1 MLKVIKYTHQQKEQ
15 WDAFVSASK
24 NGTFMLMRG
33 YMDYHSDRFVDNSLL
48 FYDDDK
54 LVALLPASLHEQ
66 ELRSHGGLT
75 YGGIIVD
82 KKMTVQ
88 LMLSIFDVLLEY
100 MRHNNITKLIYKRVP
115 AIYYAYPSDEDLYA
129 LFRNDAELY
138 RRDIASTIYLSDRIR
153 FSERRRRGVKNATKN
168 GVIVR
173 ESNNYEEYLSILSE
187 ILSKYHNAK
196 PVHTADEIKLLAN
209 RFPENIRLFAAYKDD
224 VMIAGIIAYITS
236 TVVHAQYIAN
246 SDEGRQYG
254 ALDAVVDF
262 MISSYSATKQYL
274 DFGISTEK
282 EGRFLNEGLVQQKQE
297 FGGRAIAYDFY
308 ELKV

>member
-1 MLKVIKYTHQQKEQ
+1 MLKLIKYTHPLKEQ
-15 WDAFVSASK
+15 WDAFVDVSK
-24 NGTFMLMRG
+24 NGTFMLKRD
-33 YMDYHSDRFVDNSLL
+33 YMDYHSDRFVDYSLM
-48 FYDDDK
+48 FFNDEK
-54 LVALLPASLHEQ
+54 LVALLPASLHEHK
-66 ELRSHGGLT
+66 LLSHGGLT

-88 LMLSIFDVLLEY
+88 LMLSLFEALMEF
-100 MRHNNITKLIYKRVP
+100 MRHNNISKLIYKRVP

-129 LFRNDAELY
+129 LFRNNAELV
-138 RRDIASTIYLSDRIR
+138 RRDIASTIYLPDRIR
-153 FSERRRRGVKNATKN
+153 FSERRRRGVKNAVKN
-168 GVIVR
+168 GVVVR
-173 ESNNYEEYLSILSE
+173 ESNNYDNYISILSD

-209 RFPENIRLFAAYKDD
+209 RFPENIKLLAAYKDD
-224 VMIAGIIAYITS
+224 MMLAGIVAYITPI
-236 TVVHAQYIAN
+236 VVHAQYIAN
-246 SDEGRQYG
+246 SDEGRQCG

-262 MISSYSATKQYL
+262 MISSFSDTKQYL

>member
-153 FSERRRRGVKNATKN
+153 FSERRRRGVKNAAKN

>member
-138 RRDIASTIYLSDRIR
+138 RRDIASTIYLPDRIR
-153 FSERRRRGVKNATKN
+153 FSERRRRGVKNAAKN

-173 ESNNYEEYLSILSE
+173 ESNNYEEYISILSE

-224 VMIAGIIAYITS
+224 VMIAGIIAYVTS

-246 SDEGRQYG
+246 SDEGRQCG

-262 MISSYSATKQYL
+262 MISSYSDTKQYL

>member
-1 MLKVIKYTHQQKEQ
+1 MLKLIKYTHPLKEQ
-15 WDAFVSASK
+15 WDAFVDVSK
-24 NGTFMLMRG
+24 NGTFMLKRD
-33 YMDYHSDRFVDNSLL
+33 YMDYHSDRFVDYSLM
-48 FYDDDK
+48 FFNDEK

-66 ELRSHGGLT
+66 KLLSHGGLT

-88 LMLSIFDVLLEY
+88 LMLSLFEALMEF
-100 MRHNNITKLIYKRVP
+100 MRHNNISKLIYKRVP

-129 LFRNDAELY
+129 LFRNNAELV

-153 FSERRRRGVKNATKN
+153 FSERRRRGVKNAVKN
-168 GVIVR
+168 GVVVR
-173 ESNNYEEYLSILSE
+173 ESNNYDNYISILSD

-209 RFPENIRLFAAYKDD
+209 RFPENIKLFAAYKDD
-224 VMIAGIIAYITS
+224 VMIAGIIAYVTS

-246 SDEGRQYG
+246 SDEGRQCG

-262 MISSYSATKQYL
+262 MISSYSDTKQYL

>member
-54 LVALLPASLHEQ
+54 LVALLPTSLHEQ

-88 LMLSIFDVLLEY
+88 LMLSLFDALMEF
-100 MRHNNITKLIYKRVP
+100 MRHNNISKLIYKRVP

-129 LFRNDAELY
+129 LFRNNAKLV
-138 RRDIASTIYLSDRIR
+138 RRDIASTIYLPDRIR
-153 FSERRRRGVKNATKN
+153 FSERRRRGVKNSLKN

-173 ESNNYEEYLSILSE
+173 ESNNYDNYISILSD

-196 PVHTADEIKLLAN
+196 SVHTADEIKLLAN
-209 RFPENIRLFAAYKDD
+209 RFPENIKLLAAYKDD
-224 VMIAGIIAYITS
+224 VMLAGIVAYITPI
-236 TVVHAQYIAN
+236 VVHAQYIAN
-246 SDEGRQYG
+246 SDEGRQCG

-262 MISSYSATKQYL
+262 MISSFSDTKQYL
-274 DFGISTEK
+274 DFGISTEN
-282 EGRFLNEGLVQQKQE
+282 EGQFLNEGLVQQKQE

>member
-1 MLKVIKYTHQQKEQ
+1 MLNVIKYTHQQKEQ

-88 LMLSIFDVLLEY
+88 LMLSLFDALMEF
-100 MRHNNITKLIYKRVP
+100 MRHNNISKLIYKRVP
-115 AIYYAYPSDEDLYA
+115 AIYYAYPSDEDLYV
-129 LFRNDAELY
+129 LFRNNAKLV
-138 RRDIASTIYLSDRIR
+138 RRDIASTIYLPDRVR
-153 FSERRRRGVKNATKN
+153 FSERRRRGVKNALKN

-173 ESNNYEEYLSILSE
+173 ESNNYGSYISILSD

-209 RFPENIRLFAAYKDD
+209 RFPENIKLFVAYRDD
-224 VMIAGIIAYITS
+224 VMLAGIVAYITPI
-236 TVVHAQYIAN
+236 VVHAQYIAN
-246 SDEGRQYG
+246 SDEGRQCG

-262 MISSYSATKQYL
+262 MISSYSDTKKYL
-274 DFGISTEK
+274 DFGISTEN
-282 EGRFLNEGLVQQKQE
+282 EGQLLNVGLVQQKQE

>member
-24 NGTFMLMRG
+24 NGAFMLMRG

-88 LMLSIFDVLLEY
+88 LMLSLFDALMKF
-100 MRHNNITKLIYKRVP
+100 MRHNNISKLIYKRVP

-129 LFRNDAELY
+129 LFRNNAELV
-138 RRDIASTIYLSDRIR
+138 RRDIASTIYLPERIR
-153 FSERRRRGVKNATKN
+153 FSERRRRGVKNSLKN

-173 ESNNYEEYLSILSE
+173 ESNNYDNYISILSD

-209 RFPENIRLFAAYKDD
+209 RFPENIKLFAAYKDD
-224 VMIAGIIAYITS
+224 VMIAGIIAYVTS

-246 SDEGRQYG
+246 SDEGRQCG

-262 MISSYSATKQYL
+262 MISSFFDTKQYF
-274 DFGISTEK
+274 DFGISTEN